1 MTIAWVVANFLLV
14 MNTSTASN
22 PSPAVATP
30 KVGEIL
36 YCSWGYDQTNVDW
49 YEVLAVT
56 KASIKIRK
64 ISGRVIESGQGSDKV
79 VPVPGS
85 ADPAAKVL
93 TKRVKQYDGRYNVT
107 ISSYSSAYLWDGKPQ
122 WQTAAGYGH

>member
-1 MTIAWVVANFLLV
+1 
-14 MNTSTASN
+14 MNTSTVSV

-56 KASIKIRK
+56 KASIKIRQ
-64 ISGRVIESGQGSDKV
+64 ISGRIIEPGKGSDKV

-85 ADPAAKVL
+85 AERDAKVL
-93 TKRVKQYDGRYNVT
+93 TKRVKHYEGRYYVT